1 MFDDYN
7 AVRRLARTLGAEEAR
22 GALKR
27 PEFMHAMAVAVE
39 QGKVDA
45 KGIHDAAAELWSD
58 FTSNK
63 KRAEIMGDLVVS
75 TDPGDKVNPK
85 TGKSTNVRASELR
98 QIMTAASK
106 TRGNTGFSDTLTEA
120 RAIIVRAKRA
130 GDYKGNTQDAFVSIA
145 RAQLKVEDRPLT
157 DDEIYAAVCPAPKAK
172 DRTEAEELGKIA
184 KALDRILKGS
194 EGNETSP
201 PKEAFPSEEASEAL
215 RLVNERIAVLTL
227 AQENAK
233 ATAVLLR
240 NGAVVG
246 NA

>member
-7 AVRRLARTLGAEEAR
+7 AVRRLARTLGAEEAK

-39 QGKVDA
+39 LGKVDA
-45 KGIHDAAAELWSD
+45 KGIHEAAAELWSD
-58 FTSNK
+58 FASNK

-75 TDPGDKVNPK
+75 TDPGDKVSK
-85 TGKSTNVRASELR
+85 SGKATNVRASELR

-106 TRGNTGFSDTLTEA
+106 TRGNVGFSDTLTEA
-120 RAIIVRAKRA
+120 RAIIVQAKRA

-157 DDEIYAAVCPAPKAK
+157 DEEIYAAVCPAPKAK
-172 DRTEAEELGKIA
+172 DRTEAAELEKIA
-184 KALDRILKGS
+184 KALDRLIKGS

-201 PKEAFPSEEASEAL
+201 PKEPFDSEEAQGAL
-215 RLVNERIAVLTL
+215 KLINERIGVLTL
-227 AQENAK
+227 R
-233 ATAVLLR
+233 TPR
-240 NGAVVG
+240 
-246 NA
+246 

>member
-7 AVRRLARTLGAEEAR
+7 AVRRLARTLGAEEAK

-27 PEFMHAMAVAVE
+27 PEFYHAMCVAVE

-45 KGIHDAAAELWSD
+45 KGIHEAAAELWSD
-58 FTSNK
+58 FASNK

-75 TDPGDKVNPK
+75 TDPGDKVNAK
-85 TGKSTNVRASELR
+85 TGKSSNVRASELR

-120 RAIIVRAKRA
+120 RAVIVRAKRT

-172 DRTEAEELGKIA
+172 DRTEKKELSKLA
-184 KALDRILKGS
+184 TALEKLIKGT
-194 EGNETSP
+194 EGTETSL
-201 PKEAFPSEEASEAL
+201 PKEPMPSEEASAAL
-215 RLVNERIAVLTL
+215 KLLNERIAVLTL
-227 AQENAK
+227 RTPK
-233 ATAVLLR
+233 
-240 NGAVVG
+240 
-246 NA
+246 